1 MALTLCSVLGRY
13 AVRILARQLVII
25 TDGSVVLLRV
35 LRQFPPNRLLCPPSI
50 SLGTRYPITGSKKR
64 LVGVSL
70 KYAHFIAIHHVL
82 EFSAVAKNISDV
94 RNKQFNVALL
104 SLVALAHL
112 IRTAFN

>member
-1 MALTLCSVLGRY
+1 VALTLCSVLGRY

-35 LRQFPPNRLLCPPSI
+35 LRQFPPNRLLWPP
-50 SLGTRYPITGSKKR
+50 RYPITGSKKR
-64 LVGVSL
+64 SVGVSL

-112 IRTAFN
+112 ICTGFN